1 MSMFATASSAPS
13 ARLIDNMLPDIDE
26 LDSAELLKFEKEL
39 LGFYITS
46 HPLTEHQTTLERYTT
61 ASTKE
66 AVLLNDGAEITLC
79 GMINRVKKV
88 MTKNGRSAGKP
99 MAIITME
106 DLEGQIDGTLF
117 AETFEEVSNKYPG
130 VVANESIVAV
140 RGRVDRKRETPSI
153 LISEVIPISE
163 VVGRL
168 TTAVAVK
175 LDGTMHNAETIAA
188 LPTILARHK
197 GNLPIYFQVNTS
209 SGKATLQIDRQH
221 TVKASPALVSELE
234 QLLGNGGIE
243 LAGAGSKRI
252 KRLEQQRLFKDDV
265 PEPSAASAG
274 DLAMDMEL
282 EDVSV

>member
-1 MSMFATASSAPS
+1 
-13 ARLIDNMLPDIDE
+13 
-26 LDSAELLKFEKEL
+26 
-39 LGFYITS
+39 
-46 HPLTEHQTTLERYTT
+46 
-61 ASTKE
+61 
-66 AVLLNDGAEITLC
+66 
-79 GMINRVKKV
+79 MINRVKKV